1 MGESEPTADSEE
13 DTEATEAD
21 ESPSEKTE
29 STSEVAESTEPA
41 TAPTS
46 PPASQPPSLGSRIL
60 ITWAGLTA
68 VTVIGGFLSAALSGP
83 VGFIVYLATSLAVV
97 AVLLYNVNELVK
109 DWVAASQAGSTAD

>member
-1 MGESEPTADSEE
+1 MGEPEPEADPEGDVDMAEAGESKS
-13 DTEATEAD
+13 EATE
-21 ESPSEKTE
+21 
-29 STSEVAESTEPA
+29 STAEVAESTGST

-46 PPASQPPSLGSRIL
+46 PPTSQPPSLGSRIL

-68 VTVIGGFLSAALSGP
+68 VTVIGGFLSSALSGP

-109 DWVAASQAGSTAD
+109 DWIAASQAGSIAD